1 MFPEPA
7 VIAVFLPAALAL
19 NITPG
24 SDFLYCLGQGAQ
36 GGRSCGI
43 AASLGITTGSLIHC
57 ALAAAGLAAMLS
69 LYPVAFEIIR
79 WAGVAY
85 LLWLGLRSLIEQP
98 AVIRS
103 VDGAA
108 AGAFDNY
115 HTTGQRQVY
124 RAWRDGVVVNLLNPK
139 VAIFILAFIPQ
150 FVDPSRGRPV
160 LQFLFFCLLF
170 NITGT
175 TINALVGVFGARIGA
190 FLRQSPSLSR
200 FLQVLSAI
208 IFLIL
213 ALRLALG

>member
-1 MFPEPA
+1 MFPDPA
-7 VIAVFLPAALAL
+7 VIAIFLPAALAL

-43 AASLGITTGSLIHC
+43 AASLGITTGSLIHS
-57 ALAAAGLAAMLS
+57 ALAAAGLATLLS
-69 LYPVAFEIIR
+69 LYPLAFEIIR

-98 AVIRS
+98 AVISSGVGS
-103 VDGAA
+103 VDISQQQ
-108 AGAFDNY
+108 
-115 HTTGQRQVY
+115 TY

-150 FVDPSRGRPV
+150 FVDPSRGNPIA
-160 LQFLFFCLLF
+160 QFLFFCLLF

-175 TINALVGVFGARIGA
+175 IINALVGVFGAQIGT
-190 FLRQSPSLSR
+190 LLKRSPALSR

-208 IFLIL
+208 IFLVL
-213 ALRLALG
+213 ALRLAWG

>member
-1 MFPEPA
+1 MFPDLA

-24 SDFLYCLGQGAQ
+24 SDLLYCLGQGVR

-57 ALAAAGLAAMLS
+57 ALAAAGLAALLS
-69 LYPVAFEIIR
+69 LYPLAFEIIR

-85 LLWLGLRSLIEQP
+85 LLWLGLRSLLEQP
-98 AVIRS
+98 AVIS
-103 VDGAA
+103 GGVVADAVA
-108 AGAFDNY
+108 Q
-115 HTTGQRQVY
+115 GQAY

-150 FVDPSRGRPV
+150 FVDPERGRPV
-160 LQFLFFCLLF
+160 TQFLFFCLLF

-175 TINALVGVFGARIGA
+175 TVNALVGVFGARIGD
-190 FLRQSPSLSR
+190 FLRGSPALSR
-200 FLQVLSAI
+200 FLQVLSAV
-208 IFLIL
+208 IFLVL